1 MLQENCL
8 LRLHGDKRMRDAL
21 TDEQPQQPQ
30 DLQAKTSIVGCR
42 TAQRK

>member
-8 LRLHGDKRMRDAL
+8 PRLHDDKSMRTAL
-21 TDEQPQQPQ
+21 TDGQPQ